1 VVSAPVLCIP
11 TQDASFEVYTDA
23 SKEALG
29 TVLTQAGHPCAFESK
44 KLNNLE
50 KNYPVHELELYAI
63 IHALHAWKHYLMG
76 AKFLVI
82 MDNVSLKFFHTQPSL
97 PTRQAWWMDFLAS
110 FDFEIQY

>member
-76 AKFLVI
+76 AKFDKLGGWTFWLALI
-82 MDNVSLKFFHTQPSL
+82 LKFNTSL
-97 PTRQAWWMDFLAS
+97 EKEM
-110 FDFEIQY
+110 